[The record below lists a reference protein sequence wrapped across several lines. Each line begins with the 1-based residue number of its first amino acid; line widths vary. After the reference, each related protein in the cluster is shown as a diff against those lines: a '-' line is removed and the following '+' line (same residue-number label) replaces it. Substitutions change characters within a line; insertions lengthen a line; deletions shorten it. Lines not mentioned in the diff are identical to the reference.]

1 MTRPPR
7 ARAATYGTRG
17 SRVAAG
23 IAIAIPCAFIA
34 VFFAYPVA
42 SILGRGL
49 APNGALDLDPLRR
62 VFTDPT
68 QRGVVWFTVWQA
80 ALSTVLTLVLALP
93 GAYVLARLRFPGRSL
108 VRALV
113 TIPFVMPTVLVA
125 SAFLALGVPRSLGAI
140 LLAHVFFNYAV
151 VVRVVGE
158 LWRHLDPQEEDAA
171 RMLGAS
177 RLRVF
182 REITLPAL
190 RPGIV
195 AAATITFLF
204 CFTSFG
210 VILFLGGP
218 TRSTIETEIY
228 RQTTRFLDLPLAAA
242 LSIVQLAAVIAL
254 LWLVGRFQRGASVP
268 RRLRA
273 AREVE
278 HRPRSIADRVLLV
291 TNLTVMATLL
301 ALPLGE
307 LVVRS
312 LTPPSGPG
320 FGYYRALGTVRAGS
334 TLFVAPLD
342 AVGNSLRFAVVATVI
357 AVTVGGLAA
366 WAGVR
371 TRSRWLEGAL
381 ALPLGISAVTLGFG
395 FLIAL
400 DEPPLDLRGS
410 QWLVPLAQALV
421 AIPFVVLLTAP
432 VLRAIDPRMRDAATM
447 LGASPARVRRAVD
460 LPIAARALFVAAAFA
475 FAISL
480 GEFGATTFVARPDT
494 PTIPIVVYRLLG
506 QPGDVSFGAAMAAS
520 CILML
525 LVALAVLAG
534 DRVRAGR
541 LGEF

>member
-1 MTRPPR
+1 VDRH
-7 ARAATYGTRG
+7 RAAVTPATRG
-17 SRVAAG
+17 RVATWVAV
-23 IAIAIPCAFIA
+23 AIPCGFVA
-34 VFFAYPVA
+34 VFFVYPVA

-49 APNGALDLDPLRR
+49 APDGHVDLDPLRR
-62 VFTDPT
+62 VFTDPSL
-68 QRGVVWFTVWQA
+68 RGVVWFTVWQA
-80 ALSTVLTLVLALP
+80 ALSTLLTLAVGIP
-93 GAYVLARLRFPGRSL
+93 GAYALARLRFPGRSL

-158 LWRHLDPQEEDAA
+158 LWRHLDPQEEEAA

-177 RLRVF
+177 RWRVLREV
-182 REITLPAL
+182 TYPAL

-218 TRSTIETEIY
+218 TRSTVETEIY

-242 LSIVQLAAVIAL
+242 LSIVQLTAVVVL
-254 LWLVGRFQRGASVP
+254 LWLVGRFQRAAVP

-278 HRPRSIADRVLLV
+278 HRPRGWAERAFLAANLL
-291 TNLTVMATLL
+291 LMAALV
-301 ALPLGE
+301 ALPLAV

-312 LTPPSGPG
+312 LTPPSG
-320 FGYYRALGTVRAGS
+320 FGLASYRALGSLREGS

-342 AVGNSLRFAVVATVI
+342 AVANSLRFAVAATAI
-357 AVTVGGLAA
+357 AVVVGGLAA

-371 TRSRWLEGAL
+371 SRSRWLDGLL
-381 ALPLGISAVTLGFG
+381 ALPLGVSAVTLGFG

-410 QWLVPLAQALV
+410 PWLVPLAQALV
-421 AIPFVVLLTAP
+421 AMPFVVLLVAP
-432 VLRAIDPRMRDAATM
+432 VLRTIDPRLREAATM

-480 GEFGATTFVARPDT
+480 GEFGATSFVVRPDA
-494 PTIPIVVYRLLG
+494 PTLPIVVYRLLG
-506 QPGDVSFGAAMAAS
+506 QPGDASFGAAMAAS

-525 LVALAVLAG
+525 LVAAAMLAG
-534 DRVRAGR
+534 DRARAGR
-541 LGEF
+541 FGDF

>member
-268 RRLRA
+268 RRS
-273 AREVE
+273 ARRRL
-278 HRPRSIADRVLLV
+278 H
-291 TNLTVMATLL
+291 
-301 ALPLGE
+301 
-307 LVVRS
+307 VR
-312 LTPPSGPG
+312 
-320 FGYYRALGTVRAGS
+320 
-334 TLFVAPLD
+334 
-342 AVGNSLRFAVVATVI
+342 
-357 AVTVGGLAA
+357 
-366 WAGVR
+366 
-371 TRSRWLEGAL
+371 
-381 ALPLGISAVTLGFG
+381 
-395 FLIAL
+395 
-400 DEPPLDLRGS
+400 
-410 QWLVPLAQALV
+410 
-421 AIPFVVLLTAP
+421 
-432 VLRAIDPRMRDAATM
+432 
-447 LGASPARVRRAVD
+447 
-460 LPIAARALFVAAAFA
+460 
-475 FAISL
+475 
-480 GEFGATTFVARPDT
+480 VAR
-494 PTIPIVVYRLLG
+494 
-506 QPGDVSFGAAMAAS
+506 
-520 CILML
+520 
-525 LVALAVLAG
+525 
-534 DRVRAGR
+534 
-541 LGEF
+541 

>member
-1 MTRPPR
+1 MR
-7 ARAATYGTRG
+7 ATHASRTSRT
-17 SRVAAG
+17 SRVTTG
-23 IAIAIPCAFIA
+23 LAIAVPVAFVA

-42 SILGRGL
+42 RILGRGL
-49 APNGALDLDPLRR
+49 APHGSVDLEPLRR

-80 ALSTVLTLVLALP
+80 ALSTVLTLALALP
-93 GAYVLARLRFPGRSL
+93 GAYVLARLRFPGRGL

-125 SAFLALGVPRSLGAI
+125 SAFLALGVRRSLGAI

-158 LWRHLDPQEEDAA
+158 LWRHLDPHEEDAA

-182 REITLPAL
+182 REVTLPAL

-218 TRSTIETEIY
+218 TRSTVETEIY

-242 LSIVQLAAVIAL
+242 LSIVQLVAVVAL
-254 LWLVGRFQRGASVP
+254 LWLVGRFQRGASAP

-278 HRPRSIADRVLLV
+278 HRPRRPGDRVLLV
-291 TNLTVMATLL
+291 TNLAVMGLL
-301 ALPLGE
+301 LGLPLAV

-312 LTPPSGPG
+312 LTPPSGFG
-320 FGYYRALGTVRAGS
+320 LGYYRALGTVRAGS

-342 AVGNSLRFAVVATVI
+342 AVGNSLRFAVAATVI

-371 TRSRWLEGAL
+371 TRSRWLEGTL
-381 ALPLGISAVTLGFG
+381 ALPLGGSAVTLGFG

-400 DEPPLDLRGS
+400 DRPPLDLRGS

-421 AIPFVVLLTAP
+421 AMPFVVLLTAP
-432 VLRAIDPRMRDAATM
+432 VLRAIAPRLREAATM
-447 LGASPARVRRAVD
+447 LGASPARVRRAID

-480 GEFGATTFVARPDT
+480 GEFGATTFVARPDA

-525 LVALAVLAG
+525 LVALAMLAG
-534 DRVRAGR
+534 DRARAGR